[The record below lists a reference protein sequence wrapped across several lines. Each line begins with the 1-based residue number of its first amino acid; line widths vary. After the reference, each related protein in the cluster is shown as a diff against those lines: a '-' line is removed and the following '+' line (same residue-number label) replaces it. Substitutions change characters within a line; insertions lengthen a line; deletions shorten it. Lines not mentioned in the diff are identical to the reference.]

1 MCIKSNCFKFDR
13 FLAKK
18 INNFLS
24 YLQEIYKNEDFE
36 IFQKMPVRNARSRGQ
51 QRRAA
56 RRALNQNQNPENVAA
71 ARREEVREQN
81 NQLRR

>member
-1 MCIKSNCFKFDR
+1 MTDFKTKNKLFKSS
-13 FLAKK
+13 L
-18 INNFLS
+18 L
-24 YLQEIYKNEDFE
+24 EIYDQEDFE
-36 IFQKMPVRNARSRGQ
+36 NFQKMPLRNARSRGQ

-56 RRALNQNQNPENVAA
+56 RRARNQNQNPENVAA

>member
-1 MCIKSNCFKFDR
+1 MTDFKTKNKLFKSS
-13 FLAKK
+13 L
-18 INNFLS
+18 L
-24 YLQEIYKNEDFE
+24 EIYDQEDFE
-36 IFQKMPVRNARSRGQ
+36 NFQKMPLRNARSRGQ

-56 RRALNQNQNPENVAA
+56 RRALNQSQNPENVAA